1 MARKT
6 KSTARQAL
14 VLAFAAGAVTGA
26 ASMLTLRRRRHDAGM
41 PGQDVHGSL
50 RGDDVAGPLG
60 ESAVPP
66 VSARLD
72 APAHGPVSMSAA
84 RHG

>member
-6 KSTARQAL
+6 KSAAQQAL

-26 ASMLTLRRRRHDAGM
+26 ASMLTLRRRRHDTGM
-41 PGQDVHGSL
+41 HGEVVHGSL
-50 RGDDVAGPLG
+50 SGDDVAGPLG
-60 ESAVPP
+60 ETAVPP

-72 APAHGPVSMSAA
+72 APAHG
-84 RHG
+84 